1 MVDTTLTAPRQ
12 SIARFRKLHIR
23 EQLLLQV
30 LIVSMIG
37 FVATSFAIWGLY
49 RTGALLQ
56 DVRDSISPA
65 RYAVQLAKELEH
77 VYGLSEAYQLSF
89 NQPQQRDVICTE
101 IDESKDRIRDLQRN
115 PAARGEVFS
124 STIDPFLASVHD
136 SGVRADNFK
145 PVFDQR
151 HKLTQQE
158 MQIHTTAIEYFKE
171 RLKNETTLD
180 RSKRLSNIILAIE
193 NIHDALMRVVLQQQF
208 EIPEQ
213 ELASITQQLEQVTTE
228 QQRSSIL
235 ADAQTR
241 LMSQFRNRLEHQ
253 FESVQPLLQEI

>member
-1 MVDTTLTAPRQ
+1 
-12 SIARFRKLHIR
+12 
-23 EQLLLQV
+23 
-30 LIVSMIG
+30 
-37 FVATSFAIWGLY
+37 
-49 RTGALLQ
+49 
-56 DVRDSISPA
+56 
-65 RYAVQLAKELEH
+65 
-77 VYGLSEAYQLSF
+77 
-89 NQPQQRDVICTE
+89 
-101 IDESKDRIRDLQRN
+101 LQRN

-124 STIDPFLASVHD
+124 STIDPFLESVHD
-136 SGVRADNFK
+136 SRVRADNFK

-171 RLKNETTLD
+171 RLKNETTLA

-241 LMSQFRNRLEHQ
+241 LMSQFRDRLENQ
-253 FESVQPLLQEI
+253 FESVQPLLQEIRADLTGLSDEERSEVRSMITDFEALFGDPQKSVGAESFLGNALQRAELMIAFR